1 MNNKIIVKAVEYN
14 FATNEF
20 KITLFNETFNEYYT
34 TTAPAN
40 LFYSIQIPYDY
51 DEDYFIKVED

>member
-34 TTAPAN
+34 TTAPAD
-40 LFYSIQIPYDY
+40 LFNPNAYDL
-51 DEDYFIKVED
+51 EKLILNELKEQ